1 MSKVWLL
8 AFLGLLAGC
17 ASGSDRA
24 DRAVEADKAGQDS
37 SIAEAKGEKWQ
48 RRAYKIGDEDY
59 VRFALK
65 AARQSPSDK
74 EQNTARVI
82 LGCGYLPALVV
93 DVPSSVNGNVKTAF
107 DDAPLV
113 PQRWIWFPKDHF
125 LGPVGGHP
133 GEKRLL
139 AQMMKSRT
147 FTFEFTPRNES
158 PQRVTF
164 NMLDIKDLVKQ
175 EPVCDFWLPP
185 GR

>member
-1 MSKVWLL
+1 MSNAWLL

-17 ASGSDRA
+17 SSGSNRA
-24 DRAVEADKAGQDS
+24 DKAVEPGKAGQDS
-37 SIAEAKGEKWQ
+37 SIAEAKGERWQ

-65 AARQSPSDK
+65 AVKQISSDK
-74 EQNTARVI
+74 EQSTTRVL

-113 PQRWIWFPKDHF
+113 PQKWIWFPKDHF
-125 LGPVGGHP
+125 LGPAGGHP

-147 FTFEFTPRNES
+147 FKFEFTSGNGSSRLA
-158 PQRVTF
+158 TF
-164 NMLDIKDLVKQ
+164 NMLDIKDLVNQ